1 MIKRITLIKAKDG
14 MSLADFRAYYE
25 KNHAPM
31 AKRLFPMVADYRRNF
46 IVDVPRH
53 PAGVTYPGFDV
64 VTENWFAN
72 EADMQAFNDKFKQ
85 PEVLAEVRADEAKF
99 TQMDRTW
106 SFIVDEVK

>member
-53 PAGVTYPGFDV
+53 PDGVTYPGFDV